1 MYRRH
6 AILNPRC
13 KFESNIVEN
22 NVYGTNTCS
31 SIFFSKNRND
41 NKACDTVVERI

>member
-6 AILNPRC
+6 VNLNPRY

-22 NVYGTNTCS
+22 NVYDINTFS
-31 SIFFSKNRND
+31 SITFLNIAVIAKL
-41 NKACDTVVERI
+41 AIL